1 MAPNPERLGT
11 VGDGTVWRGFRGGGD
26 GWRGQ
31 ARRQA
36 PQRAAHERQRHWQRL
51 DWPASAQDAGRGA
64 SEGVASN
71 ADDDAPARL
80 AAPEPR
86 QHKETTMA
94 LAQYRSR
101 RDSERSCPWFHT
113 EEQLEAIA
121 ESVAGINAT
130 LKRAAQVNGPPDYVP
145 PARTPSRLPGQ
156 GGHRS
161 KPGRGFG
168 GGGGGSSNFEA

>member
-1 MAPNPERLGT
+1 M
-11 VGDGTVWRGFRGGGD
+11 RGSATGSA
-26 GWRGQ
+26 WTGQ
-31 ARRQA
+31 QA
-36 PQRAAHERQRHWQRL
+36 PRTHCARSWT
-51 DWPASAQDAGRGA
+51 GA
-64 SEGVASN
+64 PN

-121 ESVAGINAT
+121 EQAYDEEAT
-130 LKRAAQVNGPPDYVP
+130 NSTTERAPKEAAP
-145 PARTPSRLPGQ
+145 PAGSAA
-156 GGHRS
+156 S
-161 KPGRGFG
+161 KKVEAGVFLSATCC
-168 GGGGGSSNFEA
+168 GSSGRLSRA